1 MISSGRI
8 AVDPSAPLPLAGYA
22 ARHALASPSTDV
34 LEANWMA
41 WQEPNAGLSLIL
53 TLDTLFSSSSFE
65 AALRD
70 HLAGQGV
77 ALENLAVIASH
88 THFAPS
94 IDPEKP
100 NLGVCDPEYIDHV
113 AKQVTRSVLGGLD
126 TAKSITRVSA
136 HRSVA
141 PGSIYRRR
149 RGVRVVKR
157 WPLLERGAQMLP
169 NAKRPIPR
177 TVRIWRFE
185 AAAGG
190 AAFALVSWPCHPVS
204 RSDSNAISADY
215 IGPLRTMLRK
225 HLGENCPVLFLPGVC
240 GDIRPD
246 FRGKRKLRDI
256 YPYLWQKGFAGADAR
271 LEKAFDAGLC
281 HAAETALTAEA
292 DMTWDATAAQCSI
305 DTVRIDLAD
314 LLGAPQTETMTISA
328 VSVCG
333 LHVLAAGAELTS
345 TWLAEL
351 GWTGDEPDRILT
363 GYTGACFGYLP
374 TDDQIACGG
383 YEVSGFAGP
392 FGLKG
397 GYDPARP
404 VGPIVLKAFEK
415 VTDQSQITR
424 DQQAARPGQ
433 AQ

>member
-141 PGSIYRRR
+141 PDPSIAVVGGCGSSSAGHCWNAVHRCFQTP
-149 RGVRVVKR
+149 RGRS
-157 WPLLERGAQMLP
+157 PEQCASG
-169 NAKRPIPR
+169 
-177 TVRIWRFE
+177 
-185 AAAGG
+185 
-190 AAFALVSWPCHPVS
+190 VS
-204 RSDSNAISADY
+204 R
-215 IGPLRTMLRK
+215 PLRGGLRS
-225 HLGENCPVLFLPGVC
+225 
-240 GDIRPD
+240 
-246 FRGKRKLRDI
+246 
-256 YPYLWQKGFAGADAR
+256 LW
-271 LEKAFDAGLC
+271 
-281 HAAETALTAEA
+281 
-292 DMTWDATAAQCSI
+292 
-305 DTVRIDLAD
+305 
-314 LLGAPQTETMTISA
+314 
-328 VSVCG
+328 
-333 LHVLAAGAELTS
+333 
-345 TWLAEL
+345 
-351 GWTGDEPDRILT
+351 
-363 GYTGACFGYLP
+363 
-374 TDDQIACGG
+374 
-383 YEVSGFAGP
+383 
-392 FGLKG
+392 
-397 GYDPARP
+397 
-404 VGPIVLKAFEK
+404 
-415 VTDQSQITR
+415 
-424 DQQAARPGQ
+424 
-433 AQ
+433 